1 MCEIYNKNITK
12 MKEKPFVIV
21 TICHHLAS
29 RDLLPSMYF
38 LTIGI
43 YYTVNQSK
51 HV

>member
-1 MCEIYNKNITK
+1 

-43 YYTVNQSK
+43 YYSSLTWLLQFS
-51 HV
+51 H